1 MRGWTSRVT
10 AERKAKPR
18 LVTAAALKAGLA
30 DNEFW
35 DGEGSVRLVTWLHLA
50 VVVGFLA
57 IVLGVTAKALTGTG
71 SPHVIALWWIAV
83 DLGGATI
90 ALGVGYVCLDV
101 LDALTD
107 QLRGRLPFLLVPAGL
122 VLPAMMAFLYS
133 AWSDPTKR
141 RTIGV
146 LWDVGTFWP
155 RSYHPLSPPCYT
167 ERAVP
172 ELQRRLWWL
181 HDNGGRVMLAA
192 YSQGAALAI
201 PAAGPTPAS
210 GA

>member
-57 IVLGVTAKALTGTG
+57 VVLGVTAKALTGTG

-83 DLGGATI
+83 GSAGPAHRPRPGGHRVPRSGGVLLRLRAT
-90 ALGVGYVCLDV
+90 
-101 LDALTD
+101 
-107 QLRGRLPFLLVPAGL
+107 GRVPQKHSGCWADPRVWSLINRVAAGL
-122 VLPAMMAFLYS
+122 PS
-133 AWSDPTKR
+133 ANGSAS
-141 RTIGV
+141 GSQASV
-146 LWDVGTFWP
+146 
-155 RSYHPLSPPCYT
+155 PP
-167 ERAVP
+167 P
-172 ELQRRLWWL
+172 ELIRE
-181 HDNGGRVMLAA
+181 LA
-192 YSQGAALAI
+192 
-201 PAAGPTPAS
+201 PAPEVRPA
-210 GA
+210 

>member
-57 IVLGVTAKALTGTG
+57 VVLGVTAKALTGTG

-83 DLGGATI
+83 GSAVTCAPATTRWTPGSSI
-90 ALGVGYVCLDV
+90 
-101 LDALTD
+101 
-107 QLRGRLPFLLVPAGL
+107 RR
-122 VLPAMMAFLYS
+122 S
-133 AWSDPTKR
+133 ATTSHGQPPR
-141 RTIGV
+141 V
-146 LWDVGTFWP
+146 SP
-155 RSYHPLSPPCYT
+155 RS
-167 ERAVP
+167 
-172 ELQRRLWWL
+172 
-181 HDNGGRVMLAA
+181 
-192 YSQGAALAI
+192 I

-210 GA
+210 GS